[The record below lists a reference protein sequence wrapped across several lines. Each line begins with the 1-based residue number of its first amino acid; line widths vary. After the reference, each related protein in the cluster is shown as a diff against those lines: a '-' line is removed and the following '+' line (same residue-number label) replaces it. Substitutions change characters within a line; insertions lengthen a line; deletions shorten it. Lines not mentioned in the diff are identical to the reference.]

1 MYMHHVSFSLHVLEK
16 NVSSSIFKHFEAC
29 NLAGPYTRWHIG
41 HNERESCFSI
51 ERETWFYKVW
61 DILMIEGLFLVRAPF
76 NNSVEL
82 NSEMLSARICSVMSW
97 FSREKKKKELEV
109 WQGLTLFIF
118 AYKERQDSLLLCSHC
133 THC

>member
-1 MYMHHVSFSLHVLEK
+1 
-16 NVSSSIFKHFEAC
+16 
-29 NLAGPYTRWHIG
+29 
-41 HNERESCFSI
+41 
-51 ERETWFYKVW
+51 
-61 DILMIEGLFLVRAPF
+61 MIEGLFLVRAPF

-82 NSEMLSARICSVMSW
+82 NSEMLSARFRSVISW
-97 FSREKKKKELEV
+97 FSGEKKKLEV